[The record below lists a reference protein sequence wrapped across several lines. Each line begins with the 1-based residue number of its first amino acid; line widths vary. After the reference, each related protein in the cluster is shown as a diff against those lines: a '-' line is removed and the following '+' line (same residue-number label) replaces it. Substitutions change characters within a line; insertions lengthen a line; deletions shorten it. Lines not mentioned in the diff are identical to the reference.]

1 MRKAS
6 NIFWLGIKELQSLSH
21 DFVLCAFLIWSF
33 SLAVLT
39 QAQGHLQEVYQ
50 ASFGFID
57 EDNSELSRRI
67 IGAFQSPEFKP
78 PAAISERDVDQL
90 MNTGQYT
97 FVVDIPPNFQRDVE
111 GRRRPALQLDVDATA
126 MMQAGIGAGH
136 AQQIINDEITRFT
149 SRVEPTPSPPVDLAL
164 RIAYNPNA
172 DPAWF
177 TSVMAIINNVTILG
191 IILPG
196 AAIVREREH
205 GTMDHL
211 LGMPLTAFEIA
222 MAKVWANALVITVA
236 VAFCLYFVVR
246 QLLGVPIAGSIPL
259 FLAGVAFY
267 LFFANAIGIFIGTVA
282 RSMPQLGLLV
292 ILTALPLNM
301 LSGANT
307 PLESMPS
314 GLRTAMQASP
324 ATHFVAMA
332 QGILSRGAGLDVEW
346 PHFLVVAAAGI
357 LFFALALR
365 RFRAASA
372 YATL

>member
-1 MRKAS
+1 MQKAA
-6 NIFWLGIKELQSLSH
+6 NIFWLGLKELWSLGH
-21 DFVLCAFLIWSF
+21 DLVLCGFLIWSF

-67 IGAFQSPEFKP
+67 IGAFQPPEFKLP
-78 PAAISERDVDQL
+78 VAISEREVDQL
-90 MNTGQYT
+90 MNIGRYT
-97 FVVDIPPNFQRDVE
+97 FVIDIPPNFQRDVE
-111 GRRRPALQLDVDATA
+111 GGRRPALQLDVDATA

-136 AQQIINDEITRFT
+136 AQQIIEDEVTRFVT
-149 SRVEPTPSPPVDLAL
+149 RAEPAPAAAVDLAL

-177 TSVMAIINNVTILG
+177 TSVMAILNNVTILA

-211 LGMPLTAFEIA
+211 LVMPLTAFEIA
-222 MAKVWANALVITVA
+222 MAKVWANALVITLA
-236 VAFCLYFVVR
+236 VALCLYIVVR
-246 QLLGVPIAGSIPL
+246 KLLGVPIAGSIPL
-259 FLAGVAFY
+259 FLVGVMVY

-292 ILTALPLNM
+292 ILVALPLNM

-307 PLESMPS
+307 PLESMPYW
-314 GLRTAMQASP
+314 LRTAMQASP

-332 QGILSRGAGLDVEW
+332 QGILSRGAGFDVEW
-346 PHFLVVAAAGI
+346 PHFLIVGAAGI
-357 LFFALALR
+357 LFFGLALR
-365 RFRAASA
+365 RFRAAA
-372 YATL
+372 AHAG

>member
-1 MRKAS
+1 MQKAA
-6 NIFWLGIKELQSLSH
+6 NILSLGVKELWSLGH
-21 DFVLCAFLIWSF
+21 DFVLCGFLIWSF
-33 SLAVLT
+33 SLAVFT

-67 IGAFQSPEFKP
+67 IGAFQPPEFKP
-78 PAAISERDVDQL
+78 PVAISERDVDQL

-97 FVVDIPPNFQRDVE
+97 FVVDIPPDFQRDVE
-111 GRRRPALQLDVDATA
+111 GGRRPALQLNVDATA

-136 AQQIINDEITRFT
+136 AQQIIDDEIVRFVA
-149 SRVEPTPSPPVDLAL
+149 RAEPTPSPPVDIAL

-177 TSVMAIINNVTILG
+177 TSVMAILNSVTILA

-196 AAIVREREH
+196 AAVVREREH

-211 LGMPLTAFEIA
+211 LVMPLTAFEIA
-222 MAKVWANALVITVA
+222 MAKVWANALVITAA
-236 VAFCLYFVVR
+236 VALCLYIVVR
-246 QLLGVPIAGSIPL
+246 MLIGVPIAGSIPL
-259 FLAGVAFY
+259 FLVGVAIY
-267 LFFANAIGIFIGTVA
+267 LFFANAIGIFIGTIA

-292 ILTALPLNM
+292 ILIALPLNM

-307 PLESMPS
+307 PLESMPHW
-314 GLRTAMQASP
+314 LRTAMQASP

-332 QGILSRGAGLDVEW
+332 QGILSRGAGFDVVW
-346 PHFLVVAAAGI
+346 PHFLIMGAAGI
-357 LFFALALR
+357 LFLGLALR
-365 RFRAASA
+365 RFRSTAA
-372 YATL
+372 YAS